1 MRGKVLICLNMV
13 NCYVSYY
20 FSVKC
25 CSHQVVC
32 HPRRAFSLMEMLVV
46 IALIGLLSTIS
57 LALMTGDHRETVQE
71 IRDQRNA
78 QEIVNLATAAQAA
91 GAPVIE
97 NDDMR
102 GTIQNLI
109 DGTSPK
115 SGSFRGRTFRLNNL
129 REEEINGALQYL
141 EWEGGQP
148 IYIPRSD

>member
-1 MRGKVLICLNMV
+1 
-13 NCYVSYY
+13 
-20 FSVKC
+20 
-25 CSHQVVC
+25 
-32 HPRRAFSLMEMLVV
+32 MEMLVV

-78 QEIVNLATAAQAA
+78 QEIVNLVTAAQAA
-91 GAPVIE
+91 GALVIVS
-97 NDDMR
+97 DDMR

-109 DGTSPK
+109 DGASPK

-129 REEEINGALQYL
+129 REEEINGALKYL
-141 EWEGGQP
+141 EWEGEQP